1 MDQTM
6 PNNMQAPSGHMIKY
20 GIPFLRIAFGLWF
33 LYHEAY
39 EKIHAWTPETLPK
52 LFKMWAEN
60 PQGYGFYKSFL
71 LNFAFPNA
79 SFFTHL
85 VTSWEFV
92 LGICLVLGLGIRIV
106 APLQIFANINYIL
119 GKTYASGGA
128 NLDRLTIIILV
139 TLFLVSAGREYGL
152 DGRLRKKLPKLKW
165 L

>member
-1 MDQTM
+1 
-6 PNNMQAPSGHMIKY
+6 
-20 GIPFLRIAFGLWF
+20 
-33 LYHEAY
+33 
-39 EKIHAWTPETLPK
+39 
-52 LFKMWAEN
+52 MWAEN

-71 LNFAFPNA
+71 LNFALPNA

-106 APLQIFANINYIL
+106 APLQIFANVNYIL

-152 DGRLRKKLPKLKW
+152 DGWLRKRLPKLKW

>member
-1 MDQTM
+1 MDQTIQ
-6 PNNMQAPSGHMIKY
+6 NKMQAPSSHMMTY

-52 LFKMWAEN
+52 LFKMWGEN

-71 LNFAFPNA
+71 LNFALPNA

-92 LGICLVLGLGIRIV
+92 LGICLVLGLGIRII

-128 NLDRLTIIILV
+128 NLDRLAIIILV

-152 DGRLRKKLPKLKW
+152 DGWLRKKYPKLVW